1 LQDSKDVQMSLKDQI
16 STEKLPQHIAVIMDG
31 NGRWAQKQGKN
42 RTVGHHEGVKSVK
55 DVVEGAAELGIRFM
69 TLYTFS
75 TENWRRP
82 QYEVDA
88 LMELLVD
95 TIHAETETLQKNS
108 IRLETIGD
116 TAALPPHC
124 QEQLRQTIEA
134 TNANTRMT
142 LVLALSYSSRWE
154 IVQAAR
160 SLAEK
165 VKKGELL
172 PEDITEEI
180 FSGELCTSHIPDPE
194 LLIRTS
200 GEQRISNYL
209 LWQIAYSELYF
220 SPKLWP
226 DFTREDLY
234 AAILDYQQRERR
246 FGYISEQ
253 IASIQNSIE

>member
-1 LQDSKDVQMSLKDQI
+1 MTVKEQI
-16 STEKLPQHIAVIMDG
+16 NTEKLPQHIAIIMDG

-42 RTVGHHEGVKSVK
+42 RTFGHYEGVKSVR

-95 TIHAETETLQKNS
+95 TIHKETETLQKNS
-108 IRLETIGD
+108 IRLETIGN

-134 TNANTRMT
+134 THANSKMT

-154 IVQAAR
+154 ILEAVR
-160 SLAEK
+160 KLAEK
-165 VKKGELL
+165 AKKGDIS
-172 PEDITEEI
+172 PEDITEEV
-180 FSGELCTSHIPDPE
+180 FHNELCTAHIPDPE

-226 DFTREDLY
+226 EFTREDLY